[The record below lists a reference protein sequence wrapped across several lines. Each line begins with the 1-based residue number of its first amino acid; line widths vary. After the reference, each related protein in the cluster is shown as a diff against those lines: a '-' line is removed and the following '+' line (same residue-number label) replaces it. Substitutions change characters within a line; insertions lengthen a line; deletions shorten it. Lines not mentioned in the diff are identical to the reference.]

1 MESDQ
6 NRTKVADSD
15 RGELIERM
23 ILDIVHRQHITKVGD
38 AVVSLQR
45 LDGFLTTQEIHDAIK
60 RLEERDEV
68 NLSEEKINPSF
79 LKNLADVEVNAP
91 FWLAIITT
99 AAILIATFA
108 LPQDGVWLLAK
119 RIVGAIF
126 LFVVP
131 GYAITI
137 VLVARNRLSYVERMA
152 ISVGLSLASVSLIG
166 MILAYSV
173 AGIRLEPIIASMTAF
188 VSAMAFI
195 GAYVDFRR
203 RQQAKIFHSK
213 FLSESL
219 PNRSK

>member
-1 MESDQ
+1 
-6 NRTKVADSD
+6 
-15 RGELIERM
+15 M
-23 ILDIVHRQHITKVGD
+23 ILDIVHRQNITKVGD

-79 LKNLADVEVNAP
+79 LRNLADVEVNAP
-91 FWLAIITT
+91 FWLAIITA

-108 LPQDGVWLLAK
+108 LPQDRVWLLAK
-119 RIVGAIF
+119 RIVGAMF
-126 LFVVP
+126 LFVIP
-131 GYAITI
+131 GYTI
-137 VLVARNRLSYVERMA
+137 INVLVARNRLSYVERMA

-166 MILAYSV
+166 MILAYGF

-188 VSAMAFI
+188 VSVMAFI
-195 GAYVDFRR
+195 GAYINFRR
-203 RQQAKIFHSK
+203 RQQARIFHAR

>member
-79 LKNLADVEVNAP
+79 LRNLAEVEVNAP

-119 RIVGAIF
+119 RIVGAMF
-126 LFVVP
+126 LFVIP
-131 GYAITI
+131 GYTI
-137 VLVARNRLSYVERMA
+137 INVLVARNRLSYVERMA

-166 MILAYSV
+166 MILAYGF

-188 VSAMAFI
+188 VSVMAFI
-195 GAYVDFRR
+195 GAYINFRR
-203 RQQAKIFHSK
+203 RQQARIFHAR
-213 FLSESL
+213 FLSDSS
-219 PNRSK
+219 PSRSK